1 MSDSLELDFKK
12 SDSFIEQFNL
22 KFTVSDMKSS
32 SDKFQLVMVSSCFD
46 DFVDCVDGN
55 GVLVGSLTNSLTDS
69 PSGSMTHTLPCS
81 LKWEK
86 MEDTVNVRLRNE
98 VEAEIDDGVVEDLR
112 AIFLTNLNGYVLMY
126 CIFHSPLQI
135 TNTFTFEEDCI
146 FFSIE

>member
-1 MSDSLELDFKK
+1 MADSLELDFRR

-32 SDKFQLVMVSSCFD
+32 SNKFQLVMLSSCYD

-55 GVLVGSLTNSLTDS
+55 GVLEDSLEDS
-69 PSGSMTHTLPCS
+69 TIYTLPCS

-86 MEDTVNVRLRNE
+86 VDADTVNVRLRNE
-98 VEAEIDDGVVEDLR
+98 VEVNIGDEIKDLR

-146 FFSIE
+146 FFSID